1 MLVCP
6 TCEKDVYIQQRTQGA
21 VWSVSA
27 PYYCWCCDEFLN
39 YNEVEVK
46 ND

>member
-6 TCEKDVYIQQRTQGA
+6 TCKKDVYVQQRAQGA
-21 VWSVSA
+21 IWA
-27 PYYCWCCDEFLN
+27 INEPYYCWCCDEFLD

-46 ND
+46 K